1 MAKQTPLTCSGHTRP
16 VVDLAFSQVTEDGY
30 FMISA
35 CKGMRVIL
43 FCMKKPG
50 FAIVSD
56 MMYGKMVVSLAFE
69 SNKN

>member
-1 MAKQTPLTCSGHTRP
+1 
-16 VVDLAFSQVTEDGY
+16 
-30 FMISA
+30 
-35 CKGMRVIL
+35 MRVIL